1 MLRRINHNLIQ
12 IRPLVID
19 PIVQSSHSD
28 GIMRPLLQRQQQ
40 RRRKNNALVGIPL
53 IERLHVR
60 GIPVDHGAAD
70 ATELP

>member
-1 MLRRINHNLIQ
+1 
-12 IRPLVID
+12 
-19 PIVQSSHSD
+19 
-28 GIMRPLLQRQQQ
+28 
-40 RRRKNNALVGIPL
+40 VGIPL